1 MKTYLVY
8 RFANAE
14 QRIKAEN
21 FLRDIGAVVRPQI
34 IEVDTDT
41 PEGSQ
46 RAQLY
51 QIYDYPA
58 ILITR
63 DDGQL
68 VQLYQQKW
76 PLLSEIRHQM
86 NPQL

>member
-1 MKTYLVY
+1 MKTRLVY
-8 RFANAE
+8 RFGNAE

-21 FLRDIGAVVRPQI
+21 FLRDIGPDVRLQVE
-34 IEVDTDT
+34 EVDVDT
-41 PEGSQ
+41 PDGSQ
-46 RAQLY
+46 LSQLY

-76 PLLSEIRHQM
+76 PLLSEIRYQM
-86 NPQL
+86 NPRL